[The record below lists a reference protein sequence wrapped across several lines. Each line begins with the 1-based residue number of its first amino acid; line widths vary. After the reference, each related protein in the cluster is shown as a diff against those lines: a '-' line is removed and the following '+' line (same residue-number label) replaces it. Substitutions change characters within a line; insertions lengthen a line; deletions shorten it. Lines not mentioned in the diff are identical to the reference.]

1 MKLVV
6 YDSNI
11 YSDMEIILLLAGGL
25 GLFLYAINNLSII
38 LKDLLGERARQL
50 LAKFT
55 HNLFTAIL
63 LGIVITLILD
73 SSSAVIIMTIIL
85 VNSGALTFR
94 QAIGIV
100 MGANIGTTFS
110 SQLIALDIGRF
121 SPVAMVLGLVLSMLA
136 KTEGV
141 SKGGKVILYFG
152 ILFFGLFTMETAVEP
167 LKSDE
172 RFTHWM
178 VALENPVR
186 GSLTGALVTLIIQSS
201 SATVGMVITL
211 AKKGLIT
218 LAGSIAVMLGAELG
232 TCSDTLLAT
241 IRGSRQAIRTGL
253 FHLFFNITSIIIGL
267 ACFPLY
273 VRFIEYISGNA
284 SLEQKVA
291 NAHMLF
297 NAFGVILFLPFT
309 RYVER
314 LLVKWVPDKIQ
325 PVGRKRAKRI
335 KTAQP
340 EL

>member
-1 MKLVV
+1 
-6 YDSNI
+6 
-11 YSDMEIILLLAGGL
+11 MEIILLLAGGL
-25 GLFLYAINNLSII
+25 GLFLYAINNLSAI
-38 LKDLLGERARQL
+38 LKDLLGDRARKVL
-50 LAKFT
+50 GKFT
-55 HNLFTAIL
+55 RNLFTAIL
-63 LGIVITLILD
+63 CGIVITLILD

-121 SPVAMVLGLVLSMLA
+121 SPIPIFLGLILSMVA
-136 KTEGV
+136 KSDRV
-141 SKGGKVILYFG
+141 SKTGKVILYFG

-172 RFTHWM
+172 RFAGWM
-178 VALENPVR
+178 VTLENPVR
-186 GSLTGALVTLIIQSS
+186 GSLIGALVTLIIQSS

-218 LAGSIAVMLGAELG
+218 IAGSIAVMLGAELG

-253 FHLFFNITSIIIGL
+253 FHLVFNLVSIIIGL

-273 VRFIEYISGNA
+273 VGFIEYISASA

-297 NAFGVILFLPFT
+297 NAFGVILFLPLT
-309 RYVER
+309 RYVEK
-314 LLVKWVPDKIQ
+314 LLVKWIPDKA
-325 PVGRKRAKRI
+325 VAGAKRRARI
-335 KTAQP
+335 PDIA
-340 EL
+340 